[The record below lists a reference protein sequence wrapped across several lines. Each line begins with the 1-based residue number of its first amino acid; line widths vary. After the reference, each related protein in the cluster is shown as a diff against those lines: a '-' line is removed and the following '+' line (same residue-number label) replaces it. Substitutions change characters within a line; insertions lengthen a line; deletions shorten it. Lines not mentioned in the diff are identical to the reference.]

1 MTNTKASRMPRR
13 TWASGRGALVLIAL
27 LLMTSGV
34 LRIGTGYGAAIA
46 LEVKE
51 TAERLLEVQRSQTE
65 SLEDSVDITPELLA
79 LLEETKAREAA
90 VAKREADLDA
100 RAQTLALVEASIAE
114 DLSRLEQAEADL
126 RATMAAADQAAE
138 TDIGRLTAVYE
149 NMKPDQ
155 ASALFQL
162 MEPSFAAG
170 FLGRMR
176 PDSAAAIMAGLTPEL
191 AYTISVVLAGRNADV
206 PREPVPTAE
215 PSLDE

>member
-1 MTNTKASRMPRR
+1 MPRR

-27 LLMTSGV
+27 LLVSSGM
-34 LRIGTGYGAAIA
+34 LRLGLGSGAAIA

-51 TAERLLEVQRSQTE
+51 TAERLLDRPSRDEGE
-65 SLEDSVDITPELLA
+65 IEGEVDITPELLA
-79 LLEETKAREAA
+79 LLAETQTREMA
-90 VAKREADLDA
+90 VTQKEAELDA
-100 RAQTLALVEASIAE
+100 REQTLALVEASIEE
-114 DLSRLEQAEADL
+114 DLARLEMAEEKL
-126 RATMAAADQAAE
+126 RATMATADQAAE

-176 PDSAAAIMAGLTPEL
+176 PDAAAAILAGLTPDL

-206 PREPVPTAE
+206 PREPVPPAAT
-215 PSLDE
+215 DTKN